1 MASVKMLSM
10 DKAKRPT
17 FQKWPVGDRKVT
29 PETVSL
35 LKELGASPDLLQIAQ
50 RAADRAAKHA

>member
-1 MASVKMLSM
+1 MLSM